1 MISALFMIR
10 LKCIIRLGYEE
21 FAVVLQKTPSQIKTE
36 IYNRVNV

>member
-21 FAVVLQKTPSQIKTE
+21 FAVVLQKSPLQIKGE
-36 IYNRVNV
+36 MYNRLNV